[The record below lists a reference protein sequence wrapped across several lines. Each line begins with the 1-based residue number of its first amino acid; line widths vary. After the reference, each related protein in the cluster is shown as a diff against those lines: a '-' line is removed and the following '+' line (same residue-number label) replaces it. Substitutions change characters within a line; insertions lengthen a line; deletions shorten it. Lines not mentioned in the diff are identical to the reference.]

1 MSDEATLMSL
11 PPELRELIWK
21 AAVVEPKPLTAYV
34 AQRTIRVPQRQ
45 LPRRIWEEERS
56 DSETG
61 NIELIRLRK
70 NFPELPTL
78 FAVSRAARKEAMS
91 VYYQDNIFS
100 FYLAYGKSDN
110 ELEYWMNSGSYP
122 ISGPLDPSEF
132 YRLRKVRLE
141 FILFNSKEGRDLAV
155 IDLEIDP
162 FTGSVM
168 LHFPGTSLDMECKCQ
183 FSNMAESLTKYT
195 RWTRIDGV
203 QWRRNAH
210 TELYAVVSRE
220 LREHWKSVRHHRR
233 GEWQARCEAL
243 GPCTTCGKPQ
253 SFAVA

>member
-1 MSDEATLMSL
+1 MSDAATLMSL

-21 AAVVEPKPLTAYV
+21 AAVVGPKPLTAYV

-45 LPRRIWEEERS
+45 LPRRIWEEERN
-56 DSETG
+56 DSHTRDS
-61 NIELIRLRK
+61 ELIRLRK
-70 NFPELPTL
+70 NFPELPAL
-78 FAVSRAARKEAMS
+78 FAVSRDARKEAMS

-100 FYLAYGKSDN
+100 FYLGKGKNDN
-110 ELEYWMNSGSYP
+110 ELEYWMNNGSYP
-122 ISGPLDPSEF
+122 ISGPLDHSDF
-132 YRLRKVRLE
+132 YRLRIVRLE
-141 FILFNSKEGRDLAV
+141 FILCNSIEGQDLAA

-183 FSNMAESLTKYT
+183 FSNIAMNLTKGT
-195 RWTRIDGV
+195 RWVRIDGF

-210 TELYAVVSRE
+210 TELYAFMSKM
-220 LREHWKSVRHHRR
+220 LREHWKR